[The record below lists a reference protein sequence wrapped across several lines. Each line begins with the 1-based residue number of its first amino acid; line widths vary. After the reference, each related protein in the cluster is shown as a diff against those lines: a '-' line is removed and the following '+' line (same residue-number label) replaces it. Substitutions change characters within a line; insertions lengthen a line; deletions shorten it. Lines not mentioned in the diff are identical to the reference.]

1 MKSLADKQTLKTK
14 IAGIAATVFGFGISV
29 MSSAMLAMAEGTGK
43 GTGGKTPTTGD
54 TLSTLTTNFTSFAE
68 TIYEKILII
77 APILAGLI
85 IAVLLI
91 IYMLS
96 DEKDAEKIKKR
107 CVKVG
112 VVLVLIILV
121 PVIIKIVQD
130 FGTSA
135 LPSGMS
141 DLAP

>member
-1 MKSLADKQTLKTK
+1 
-14 IAGIAATVFGFGISV
+14 
-29 MSSAMLAMAEGTGK
+29 
-43 GTGGKTPTTGD
+43 
-54 TLSTLTTNFTSFAE
+54 
-68 TIYEKILII
+68 
-77 APILAGLI
+77 
-85 IAVLLI
+85 
-91 IYMLS
+91 MLS